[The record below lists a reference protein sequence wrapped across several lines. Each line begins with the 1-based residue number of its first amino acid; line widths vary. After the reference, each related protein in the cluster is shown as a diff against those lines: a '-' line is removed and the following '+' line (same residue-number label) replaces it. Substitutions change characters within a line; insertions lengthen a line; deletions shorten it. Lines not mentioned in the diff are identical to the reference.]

1 MQNLKLIDKNDKIFI
16 AGHKGMVGNAIYK
29 KLTNDGY
36 KNLIVVSKNELDLRD
51 DLAVKKWFILNKP
64 AIVVIAAAKVGGIY
78 ANSQYPVDFLFD
90 NLKIQNNLISNS
102 FLSQVKKLLFLGSS
116 CIYPKYATQPI
127 VEEELLNGPLEKT
140 NEPYALAK
148 ICGIKL
154 CESLRKQYDF
164 DAISL
169 MPTNLY
175 GPGDNYHP
183 NNSHVL
189 PAFIKKF
196 SEASITNDKTVIC
209 WGSGKP
215 MREFLHVD
223 DLANACIFALENWS
237 PSYNEAPCDING
249 EKLNYLNVGSG
260 KDISIRELA
269 NKIAKACDFKG
280 KIIWDKS
287 KPDGTPK
294 KLLDSSRINQL
305 GWSAEIELEKGIQ
318 STLDNFKKI
327 YNNNLEF

>member
-1 MQNLKLIDKNDKIFI
+1 M
-16 AGHKGMVGNAIYK
+16 
-29 KLTNDGY
+29 
-36 KNLIVVSKNELDLRD
+36 
-51 DLAVKKWFILNKP
+51 
-64 AIVVIAAAKVGGIY
+64 
-78 ANSQYPVDFLFD
+78 
-90 NLKIQNNLISNS
+90 
-102 FLSQVKKLLFLGSS
+102 FLGSS

-127 VEEELLNGPLEKT
+127 VEEELLNGYLEKT

-154 CESLRKQYDF
+154 CESLRKQYSF

-183 NNSHVL
+183 RNSHVL
-189 PAFIKKF
+189 PALIKKF
-196 SEASITNDKTVIC
+196 SEASIKNDELVIC

-223 DLANACIFALENWS
+223 DLAKACIFSLENWS
-237 PSYNEAPCDING
+237 TFQNEAPCDIHG
-249 EKLNYLNVGSG
+249 EKLNYLNVGTG
-260 KDISIRELA
+260 KDISIIELA
-269 NKIAKACDFKG
+269 NKIAKVCNFKG

-294 KLLDSSRINQL
+294 KLLDSSRLNKL
-305 GWSAEIELEKGIQ
+305 GWNAEIELDNGIQ
-318 STLDNFKKI
+318 STLDIFKKNFI
-327 YNNNLEF
+327 NT